1 MKRYKD
7 GLYITHGKSLIRI
20 CGEYGTVVLAHKK
33 SNHKVGAV
41 YDSGFKYI
49 IDRRLS
55 IGSYYRKFNG

>member
-33 SNHKVGAV
+33 SNLKLGTV
-41 YDSGFKYI
+41 YKYGLSYI
-49 IDRRLS
+49 IDKRLS
-55 IGSYYRKFNG
+55 IGYYYSKFNG